1 QRVALARALA
11 HQPDVLL
18 LDEPFGAL
26 DVHTRIQLRQNLL
39 AIQKQLNVTTI
50 LVTHDQEEAFE
61 LADRIGILEH
71 GQLLEIGTPSDLY
84 RRPRSRFA
92 ASFLGNA
99 NLFEGRRNGSVV
111 HLGPVTLPAPSHTE
125 HLAGQPVEILSRPEE
140 IELALDPR
148 AIRGVL

>member
-1 QRVALARALA
+1 
-11 HQPDVLL
+11 
-18 LDEPFGAL
+18 
-26 DVHTRIQLRQNLL
+26 
-39 AIQKQLNVTTI
+39 
-50 LVTHDQEEAFE
+50 
-61 LADRIGILEH
+61 
-71 GQLLEIGTPSDLY
+71 LY

-148 AIRGVL
+148 AIRGVLIGQGIVQETAFAGPLERILLRLPAQALNKGDHVGDEDVMVHATMSPDEARTLGLAPGREVWVAFKNYHLLPREMPTAP